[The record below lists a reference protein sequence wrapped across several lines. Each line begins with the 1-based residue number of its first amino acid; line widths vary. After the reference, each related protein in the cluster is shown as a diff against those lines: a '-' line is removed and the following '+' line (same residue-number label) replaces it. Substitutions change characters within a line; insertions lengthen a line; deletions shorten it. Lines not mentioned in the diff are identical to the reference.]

1 MYCSILGLDD
11 LRSDSETDDE
21 DNPKKQVPKWAEG
34 TQLRTALLKQ
44 CYMGPDVDNIFYSIE
59 DPDLSVM
66 FNQQKKRLVFY
77 KVFVIHIS
85 FINIL
90 DILREPALPAGTR
103 LLSRSMSR
111 DRVVPFKLRMIIL
124 IYEKV

>member
-1 MYCSILGLDD
+1 M
-11 LRSDSETDDE
+11 RSDSETDDE

-77 KVFVIHIS
+77 KVFVIYIL